1 MANKNKLKKRNNK
14 KSLKEK
20 KNPHW
25 IKDWKNYPI
34 SNRYYKKGVKPPIK
48 IDKDGDRVVDSED
61 CSKYNPK
68 KQGLF
73 SKKQGGSKVGNIIRK
88 ITKKKEPQAPAK
100 LTTSQQS
107 SFKKIVETARQQS
120 IDVSQTPSA
129 KMVSQ
134 PTPSSGR
141 GGGGGRSPTPSPT
154 TTQQKATQVVQAA
167 KVTSQA
173 PQSQASQTA
182 LEQKARQVVQ
192 AARTT
197 TPSSI
202 RQTKQAIA
210 NIRQTKQA
218 KANIRQLE
226 TTNASKT
233 NGLSPSQT
241 KQAIANIKRSRGK
254 EERTQE
260 VVAPLTKEVL
270 QTKDIKKKGD
280 LKVNVTGVS
289 TRVSDRKDDRVGLG
303 THIRNFFTG
312 DFFSGGKAGFKEE
325 TYDPR
330 TGLVS
335 AASEPSGQATVLSR
349 PETPGETEKRD
360 IFPTKAGRFIF
371 GEKKSE
377 QLITADPRNIEK
389 AKQDYMTG
397 IKKYGE
403 SSDEI
408 IKISDEI
415 TILEKGNVDVLG
427 ETWTGSQKDF
437 DNYQQ
442 VYKKYQSKIDDSN
455 KQKQKL
461 LNLGA
466 TETNGQISPPTIKS
480 GVFGLTRDIP
490 ITSLPSSKDK
500 PVSFG
505 SKVAASTIGS
515 TYGKGTERTLD
526 FFGYKGKTIP
536 SKDIIIREP
545 EFGTRTTDTGFI
557 EKGVTTPE
565 KVRTSETIGRGV
577 SKGVETGIQLGKY
590 LIPYA
595 GGAIFAGEVTEAG
608 VGIGKTLS
616 EGEKLTPEQKK
627 ELLILGGT
635 LLTLGAL
642 KYGGKI
648 LKLGS
653 GVSKAEKANY
663 NKVLEEVKNFN
674 KSQKPRVIET
684 NPAGTMSVE
693 LSDIQVNNLI
703 NSGAFNSIKIAK
715 NNAKNVKSVKVS
727 QSTQKLS
734 QKYMDMKKV
743 AVPKEGK
750 LYKIQKNAY
759 YSEMS
764 ERTLYRNIITYEVKL
779 ASGQIQTISVVS
791 FTAKPLTKF
800 RSLDSA
806 LKYGRG
812 KEVIV
817 GSKQPG
823 SDISQ
828 FAKVKETKEGL
839 KIGDKFLAKA
849 DKGKT
854 EVRKVGAL
862 EKYEQDVDQL
872 FKYSEPVGRGKVL
885 AQQADE
891 PSRLFTP
898 LFEAD
903 TKVSRSI
910 AESRTQA
917 SIADLSIAKRIS
929 DVKAPPRRGLPP
941 ERRTPLDKTFA
952 REAGPTRVDLVNKPQ
967 MLEPI
972 KMEARMEAPTKLA
985 DQEISSQVVSQ
996 ISKTPTPRFK
1006 GLTTKAKP
1014 QIKTTNLLLSSQRSS
1029 QQLLSSVTSKDKLSE
1044 RQRKATIERTDL
1056 FPKNLSIVKEDVI
1069 IKQEVTPKE
1078 TIKFKQDLSLKQIQ
1092 EPIQIIGTTISPK
1105 PPSPIPPKPKP
1116 PKPKPPIYIN
1126 PRLARAKFTKQEPY
1140 DSYVRRDSLDKRKKR
1155 WEKVNERPLT
1165 KRSARSL
1172 MAREVD
1178 QSISAQG
1185 KIVKRPPIIQ
1195 KVKKAGKVI
1204 RKVQKQ
1210 VGAYDTKD
1218 KYYEKNQHK
1227 FREFKSRKG
1236 TRTPLPTGQYIEL
1249 QKHRLDHPLEKRGIS
1264 LFRRR

>member
-1 MANKNKLKKRNNK
+1 
-14 KSLKEK
+14 
-20 KNPHW
+20 
-25 IKDWKNYPI
+25 
-34 SNRYYKKGVKPPIK
+34 
-48 IDKDGDRVVDSED
+48 
-61 CSKYNPK
+61 
-68 KQGLF
+68 
-73 SKKQGGSKVGNIIRK
+73 
-88 ITKKKEPQAPAK
+88 
-100 LTTSQQS
+100 
-107 SFKKIVETARQQS
+107 
-120 IDVSQTPSA
+120 
-129 KMVSQ
+129 
-134 PTPSSGR
+134 
-141 GGGGGRSPTPSPT
+141 
-154 TTQQKATQVVQAA
+154 
-167 KVTSQA
+167 
-173 PQSQASQTA
+173 
-182 LEQKARQVVQ
+182 
-192 AARTT
+192 
-197 TPSSI
+197 
-202 RQTKQAIA
+202 
-210 NIRQTKQA
+210 
-218 KANIRQLE
+218 
-226 TTNASKT
+226 
-233 NGLSPSQT
+233 
-241 KQAIANIKRSRGK
+241 
-254 EERTQE
+254 
-260 VVAPLTKEVL
+260 
-270 QTKDIKKKGD
+270 
-280 LKVNVTGVS
+280 
-289 TRVSDRKDDRVGLG
+289 
-303 THIRNFFTG
+303 
-312 DFFSGGKAGFKEE
+312 
-325 TYDPR
+325 
-330 TGLVS
+330 
-335 AASEPSGQATVLSR
+335 
-349 PETPGETEKRD
+349 
-360 IFPTKAGRFIF
+360 
-371 GEKKSE
+371 
-377 QLITADPRNIEK
+377 
-389 AKQDYMTG
+389 
-397 IKKYGE
+397 
-403 SSDEI
+403 
-408 IKISDEI
+408 
-415 TILEKGNVDVLG
+415 
-427 ETWTGSQKDF
+427 
-437 DNYQQ
+437 
-442 VYKKYQSKIDDSN
+442 
-455 KQKQKL
+455 
-461 LNLGA
+461 
-466 TETNGQISPPTIKS
+466 
-480 GVFGLTRDIP
+480 
-490 ITSLPSSKDK
+490 
-500 PVSFG
+500 
-505 SKVAASTIGS
+505 
-515 TYGKGTERTLD
+515 
-526 FFGYKGKTIP
+526 
-536 SKDIIIREP
+536 
-545 EFGTRTTDTGFI
+545 
-557 EKGVTTPE
+557 
-565 KVRTSETIGRGV
+565 
-577 SKGVETGIQLGKY
+577 
-590 LIPYA
+590 
-595 GGAIFAGEVTEAG
+595 
-608 VGIGKTLS
+608 
-616 EGEKLTPEQKK
+616 
-627 ELLILGGT
+627 
-635 LLTLGAL
+635 
-642 KYGGKI
+642 
-648 LKLGS
+648 
-653 GVSKAEKANY
+653 
-663 NKVLEEVKNFN
+663 
-674 KSQKPRVIET
+674 
-684 NPAGTMSVE
+684 MSVE

-1195 KVKKAGKVI
+1195 KVKKQGK
-1204 RKVQKQ
+1204 
-1210 VGAYDTKD
+1210 
-1218 KYYEKNQHK
+1218 
-1227 FREFKSRKG
+1227 
-1236 TRTPLPTGQYIEL
+1236 
-1249 QKHRLDHPLEKRGIS
+1249 
-1264 LFRRR
+1264 